1 MPHAAP
7 SNQTQLRSSLRSTNR
22 PQLRLCQI
30 LPRCRLIDALS
41 DDENED
47 DDEDSEVYEDSRSH
61 FGSTPGNGQ
70 VLSPDVDYVVLSD
83 GSDEL

>member
-1 MPHAAP
+1 M
-7 SNQTQLRSSLRSTNR
+7 S
-22 PQLRLCQI
+22 
-30 LPRCRLIDALS
+30 LIDVLS